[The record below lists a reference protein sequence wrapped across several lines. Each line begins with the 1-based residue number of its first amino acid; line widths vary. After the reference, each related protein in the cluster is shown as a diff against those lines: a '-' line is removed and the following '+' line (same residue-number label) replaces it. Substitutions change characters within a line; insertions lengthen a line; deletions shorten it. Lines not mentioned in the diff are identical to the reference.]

1 MKLVPETVFKIV
13 NDDGTDVRPAT
24 EKKIKEI
31 MCIIKDAKV
40 LGDASPVGRNVAMRI
55 ASAML
60 NNYELRK
67 KTDSKSKKQIS
78 APPLFVKTDEG
89 EFITESG
96 TSLNQ
101 EEPLCKME
109 KAPEVSIKPDEKTFA
124 ELRNGE

>member
-1 MKLVPETVFKIV
+1 MKLVPETVYKIV

-40 LGDASPVGRNVAMRI
+40 LGDSSPVGRNVAMRI

-67 KTDSKSKKQIS
+67 KTKSKKQLS

-89 EFITESG
+89 DFITVSVI
-96 TSLNQ
+96 SLRQ

-109 KAPEVSIKPDEKTFA
+109 KAPEVSITPDEKAFA
-124 ELRNGE
+124 ELNNSE

>member
-1 MKLVPETVFKIV
+1 MKLVPETVYKIV

-40 LGDASPVGRNVAMRI
+40 LGDSSPVGRNVAMRI

-67 KTDSKSKKQIS
+67 KTKSKKQLS

-96 TSLNQ
+96 ISLSQ

-109 KAPEVSIKPDEKTFA
+109 KAPEVSITPDEKAFA
-124 ELRNGE
+124 ELNNSE

>member
-1 MKLVPETVFKIV
+1 MKLVPETVYKIV

-67 KTDSKSKKQIS
+67 KTKSKKQLS

-96 TSLNQ
+96 ISLSQ

-109 KAPEVSIKPDEKTFA
+109 KAPEVSITPDEKAFA
-124 ELRNGE
+124 ELNNSE

>member
-1 MKLVPETVFKIV
+1 MKLVPETVYKIV

-31 MCIIKDAKV
+31 MCVIKDAKV
-40 LGDASPVGRNVAMRI
+40 LGDSSPVGRNVAMRI

-67 KTDSKSKKQIS
+67 KTKSKKQLS

-96 TSLNQ
+96 ISLRQ

-109 KAPEVSIKPDEKTFA
+109 KAPEVSITPDEKAFA
-124 ELRNGE
+124 ELNNSE

>member
-1 MKLVPETVFKIV
+1 MKLVPETVYKIV

-40 LGDASPVGRNVAMRI
+40 LGDSSPVGRNVAMRI

-67 KTDSKSKKQIS
+67 KTKSKKQLS

-89 EFITESG
+89 EFITEAG
-96 TSLNQ
+96 ISLSQ

-109 KAPEVSIKPDEKTFA
+109 KAPEVSITPDEKAFA
-124 ELRNGE
+124 ELNNSE

>member
-1 MKLVPETVFKIV
+1 MKLVPETVYKIV
-13 NDDGTDVRPAT
+13 NDDGTDVRPST
-24 EKKIKEI
+24 ERKIKEI
-31 MCIIKDAKV
+31 MCVIKDAKV
-40 LGDASPVGRNVAMRI
+40 LGDSSPVGRNVAMRI

-67 KTDSKSKKQIS
+67 KTKSKKQLS

-96 TSLNQ
+96 ISLRQ

-109 KAPEVSIKPDEKTFA
+109 KAPEVSITPDEKAFA
-124 ELRNGE
+124 ELNNSE

>member
-1 MKLVPETVFKIV
+1 MKLVPETVYKIV

-31 MCIIKDAKV
+31 MGIIKDAKV
-40 LGDASPVGRNVAMRI
+40 LGDSSPVGRNVAMRI

-67 KTDSKSKKQIS
+67 KTNSKAKKQTET
-78 APPLFVKTDEG
+78 PLFVKTDEG

-96 TSLNQ
+96 ISLSQ

-109 KAPEVSIKPDEKTFA
+109 KAPEVSITPDEKTFA
-124 ELRNGE
+124 ELNNSE

>member
-1 MKLVPETVFKIV
+1 MKIVPETVYKIV

-40 LGDASPVGRNVAMRI
+40 LGDSSPVGRNVAMRI

-67 KTDSKSKKQIS
+67 KTNSKTKKQTS
-78 APPLFVKTDEG
+78 APQLFGKTDEG

-109 KAPEVSIKPDEKTFA
+109 KAPEVSITPDEKTSA
-124 ELRNGE
+124 ELSNSE

>member
-1 MKLVPETVFKIV
+1 MKLVPETVYKIV
-13 NDDGTDVRPAT
+13 NDDGTDVRPST
-24 EKKIKEI
+24 ERKIKEI
-31 MCIIKDAKV
+31 MCVIKDAKV
-40 LGDASPVGRNVAMRI
+40 LGDSSPVGRNVTMRI

-67 KTDSKSKKQIS
+67 KTKSKKQLS

-96 TSLNQ
+96 ISLSQ

-109 KAPEVSIKPDEKTFA
+109 KAPEVSITPDEKAFA
-124 ELRNGE
+124 EFNNSE

>member
-1 MKLVPETVFKIV
+1 MKLVPETVYKIV

-67 KTDSKSKKQIS
+67 KTNSKAKKQTET
-78 APPLFVKTDEG
+78 PLFVKTDEG

-96 TSLNQ
+96 ISLRQ

-109 KAPEVSIKPDEKTFA
+109 KAPEVSITPDEKAFA
-124 ELRNGE
+124 ELNNSE

>member
-13 NDDGTDVRPAT
+13 NDDGTDGRPDSA
-24 EKKIKEI
+24 KKIKEI

-40 LGDASPVGRNVAMRI
+40 LGDSSPVGRNVAMRI

-67 KTDSKSKKQIS
+67 KTKSKKQLS

-96 TSLNQ
+96 ISLRQ

-109 KAPEVSIKPDEKTFA
+109 KAPEVSITPDEKAFA
-124 ELRNGE
+124 ELNNSE

>member
-78 APPLFVKTDEG
+78 APPLFVKTAEG

>member
-1 MKLVPETVFKIV
+1 MKLVPETVYKIV

-40 LGDASPVGRNVAMRI
+40 LGDSSPVGRNVAMRI

-67 KTDSKSKKQIS
+67 KTKSKKQLS

-96 TSLNQ
+96 ISLRQ

-109 KAPEVSIKPDEKTFA
+109 KAPEVSITPDEKAFA
-124 ELRNGE
+124 ELNNSE